1 MTAIQSR
8 VNAAFDRPWLPPL
21 VIFVLLSGL
30 AALYLWPSAWEF
42 PMDDTYIHFVYAQNL
57 AERGQLMFNTP
68 GEVGV
73 GSTSLTWVVLLAG
86 AYKLGIPFHLAAKAL
101 GLLSLIGAG
110 TGLYRL
116 FLPLLRPLPALALAL
131 LVTASGHML
140 WFALSGMETVLF
152 FALGVLALLLYR
164 NRRWAALG
172 LVLGLLALTRPDGL
186 ALAAAVGLV
195 ELWRMRRLFLPFS
208 SAPARLWRSPEFRGL
223 ALALVLC
230 LVVCGPWFAYL
241 LWRTGSVLPT
251 SAVGKQV
258 SSLIGIRMVIAAS
271 PALAFLEKLTP
282 LIYFGT
288 WAGYLLEFAL
298 GGMAFPGPGIP
309 LAASVGNVQYSISLL
324 GVLGWALVILPL
336 LVAFGKRLAQF
347 WRNRDHR
354 LHECRPLL
362 LLAVWLVLH
371 NLAYAFFLPIPGT
384 ASRYGTVNHLAL
396 WLALLLGLLAWLRRP
411 TIRPW
416 IRWGLAAGLLL
427 IASANTLYWNRVYD
441 ANLEHM
447 HNVRIAA
454 ARYVTGQIPTGEPI
468 AVFDVGVMRFY
479 TGRPII
485 DLGGLIDP
493 LLGQVYKTD
502 GRIDRY
508 LAEQGALW
516 VILPGRTGTTEE
528 GWFDFARGM
537 GVTDSPL
544 FEIQQAQVFEIDPQR
559 WLLGYLPTNNYQA
572 TVTIYRLFPA
582 EGLPWPYPHL
592 R

>member
-1 MTAIQSR
+1 MTTIHSR
-8 VNAAFDRPWLPPL
+8 LNAAIDRPWLPTL
-21 VIFVLLSGL
+21 VIILLLGGL
-30 AALYLWPSAWEF
+30 ATLYLWPSAWEF
-42 PMDDTYIHFVYAQNL
+42 PLDDTYIHFVYAQNL
-57 AERGQLMFNTP
+57 AKHCQLMFNTP

-86 AYKLGIPFHLAAKAL
+86 AYRLGISFHVAAKAL
-101 GLLSLIGAG
+101 GLLSLICAG
-110 TGLYRL
+110 IGLYRL
-116 FLPLLRPLPALALAL
+116 FLPLLRPLPALTLAL

-140 WFALSGMETVLF
+140 WFALSGMETMLF

-164 NRRWAALG
+164 ERRWTLLG

-195 ELWRMRRLFLPFS
+195 EIWRVRRLFWPLS
-208 SAPARLWRSPEFRGL
+208 SAPARLWRSPELRGL
-223 ALALVLC
+223 ILALVLC

-241 LWRTGSVLPT
+241 LWRPGSVLPT
-251 SAVGKQV
+251 SALGKQV

-271 PALAFLEKLTP
+271 PPLAFLEKLTP

-288 WAGYLLEFAL
+288 WVGYLLEFAL

-309 LAASVGNVQYSISLL
+309 IAASVGNVQYSISLL
-324 GVLGWALVILPL
+324 GVLGWVLVILPL
-336 LVAFGKRLAQF
+336 LVSFGKRLARF
-347 WRNRDHR
+347 WRSPNHL
-354 LHECRPLL
+354 LHEYRPLL
-362 LLAVWLVLH
+362 LLTAWLILH

-384 ASRYGTVNHLAL
+384 ASRYGTANHLAL
-396 WLALLLGLLAWLRRP
+396 WLALLLGLLVWLRRP
-411 TIRPW
+411 AARPW
-416 IRWGLAAGLLL
+416 TQWGLTFGLLL
-427 IASANTLYWNRVYD
+427 IASINTLYWNRVYD

-447 HNVRIAA
+447 HKVRIAA
-454 ARYVTGQIPTGEPI
+454 AQYVTEQIPAGEAI

-493 LLGQVYKTD
+493 RLGEVYKTD

-508 LAEQGALW
+508 LAEQGARW

-528 GWFDFARGM
+528 GWFDFARSM
-537 GVTDSPL
+537 GLTDSPL
-544 FEIQQAQVFEIDPQR
+544 FQIQQVRGFEIDPQR

-572 TVTIYRLFPA
+572 TVTIYHLSPM
-582 EGLPWPYPHL
+582 EGLPWPYP
-592 R
+592 